1 MKKVGKVRKFE
12 FGKGEF
18 KNRGV
23 FFCMVI
29 FKYEFDLVKC
39 FREEFIQNVIQEHF
53 KFHQK
58 EEDKEDYRAELISTY
73 LQKELESKSKKIK
86 ELH

>member
-1 MKKVGKVRKFE
+1 VDRTLELISFDEELQGKIEQVMKKVGKVRKFE

-18 KNRGV
+18 KNREV

-58 EEDKEDYRAELISTY
+58 
-73 LQKELESKSKKIK
+73 
-86 ELH
+86 